1 MGKQKYYVVWKG
13 KNPGVYDSWQKCQEE
28 IKNIK
33 GARFKSFDDLKK
45 AENAYS
51 IGYDEYKKINT
62 IFSNIYQSSVSNA
75 GNTNNVKELSE
86 LILNR
91 SVINEGEGPDLD
103 SISVDAASSG
113 NPGKMEYQGVD
124 TKTKKVLFKM
134 GPFNNATNNIGEFLA
149 LVHGIAILEKQS
161 NKKIIYSDSITAMSW
176 VRKKRCQ
183 TKLKKNKENEEV
195 FDLIARAILWLKKNN
210 YSIIIKKWETKLW
223 GEIPADFG
231 RK

>member
-1 MGKQKYYVVWKG
+1 MEKQKYYVVWKG

-33 GARFKSFDDLKK
+33 GARFKSFDDVKK
-45 AENAYS
+45 ADNAYS
-51 IGYDEYKKINT
+51 IGYDEYKK
-62 IFSNIYQSSVSNA
+62 
-75 GNTNNVKELSE
+75 TNP
-86 LILNR
+86 I
-91 SVINEGEGPDLD
+91 INEGDGPNLD

-113 NPGKMEYQGVD
+113 NPGKMEYRGVD

-149 LVHGIAILEKQS
+149 LVHGVAMMEKES
-161 NKKIIYSDSITAMSW
+161 DKKIIYSDSITAISW

>member
-13 KNPGVYDSWQKCQEE
+13 KNPGVYDSWQKCQQE

-33 GARFKSFDDLKK
+33 GAQFKSFDNIKK
-45 AENAYS
+45 ADNAYS
-51 IGYDEYKKINT
+51 IGYDEYKKINP
-62 IFSNIYQSSVSNA
+62 I
-75 GNTNNVKELSE
+75 
-86 LILNR
+86 
-91 SVINEGEGPDLD
+91 INEGDGPNLD

-113 NPGKMEYQGVD
+113 NPGKMEYRGVD

-149 LVHGIAILEKQS
+149 LVHGVAMMEKES
-161 NKKIIYSDSITAMSW
+161 DKKIIYSDSITAISW

-210 YSIIIKKWETKLW
+210 YSIIIKKWETKSW

>member
-13 KNPGVYDSWQKCQEE
+13 KKPGVYDSWQKCQEE

-33 GARFKSFDDLKK
+33 GARFKSFDDIKK
-45 AENAYS
+45 ADNAYS
-51 IGYDEYKKINT
+51 IGYDEYKK
-62 IFSNIYQSSVSNA
+62 
-75 GNTNNVKELSE
+75 TNP
-86 LILNR
+86 I
-91 SVINEGEGPDLD
+91 INEGDGPNLD

-113 NPGKMEYQGVD
+113 NPGKMEYRGVD

-149 LVHGIAILEKQS
+149 LVHGVAMMEKES
-161 NKKIIYSDSITAMSW
+161 DKKIIYSDSITAISW

>member
-33 GARFKSFDDLKK
+33 GARFKSFDDVKK
-45 AENAYS
+45 ADNAYN
-51 IGYDEYKKINT
+51 IGYDEYKKTKPI
-62 IFSNIYQSSVSNA
+62 
-75 GNTNNVKELSE
+75 
-86 LILNR
+86 
-91 SVINEGEGPDLD
+91 INEGDGPNLD

-113 NPGKMEYQGVD
+113 NPGKMEYRGVD

-149 LVHGIAILEKQS
+149 LVHGVAMMEKES
-161 NKKIIYSDSITAMSW
+161 DKKIIYSDSITAISW

>member
-13 KNPGVYDSWQKCQEE
+13 KKPGVYDSWQKCQEE

-33 GARFKSFDDLKK
+33 GARFKSFEDVKK
-45 AENAYS
+45 ADNAYN
-51 IGYDEYKKINT
+51 IGYDEYKK
-62 IFSNIYQSSVSNA
+62 
-75 GNTNNVKELSE
+75 TNP
-86 LILNR
+86 I
-91 SVINEGEGPDLD
+91 INEGDGPNLD

-149 LVHGIAILEKQS
+149 LVHGVAMMEKES
-161 NKKIIYSDSITAMSW
+161 DKKIIYSDSITAISW

>member
-13 KNPGVYDSWQKCQEE
+13 KKPGVYDSWQKCQEE

-33 GARFKSFDDLKK
+33 GARFKSFDDVKK
-45 AENAYS
+45 ADNAYS
-51 IGYDEYKKINT
+51 IGYDEYKK
-62 IFSNIYQSSVSNA
+62 
-75 GNTNNVKELSE
+75 TNH
-86 LILNR
+86 I
-91 SVINEGEGPDLD
+91 INEGDGPNLD

-113 NPGKMEYQGVD
+113 NPGKMEYRGVD

-149 LVHGIAILEKQS
+149 LVHGLAMMEKES
-161 NKKIIYSDSITAMSW
+161 DKKIIYSDSITAISW